1 MSKTSLVAF
10 GDEVGKWLPV
20 FVALGGV
27 GVLPKGWKKVAGAAA
42 LLLALRGVLE

>member
-1 MSKTSLVAF
+1 MSRTTLGSF

-27 GVLPKGWKKVAGAAA
+27 GLLPRGWKKVAGVAA
-42 LLLALRGVLE
+42 LLLALRGVLD